1 MLRIL
6 GRRSVRRSVRRGR
19 REAVRTVRVRKGEM
33 STSPPEKLT
42 KHLLPCHVR
51 LLDGTDLYCQLPVSC
66 SISDRS
72 YTIILNMSY
81 DQYRTSHATNRKHP
95 LLPITSREHVNDVLQ
110 LDFQLQG

>member
-1 MLRIL
+1 MLRML

-51 LLDGTDLYCQLPVSC
+51 LLDGTDLYCQLLVS
-66 SISDRS
+66 
-72 YTIILNMSY
+72 YMSLTGPE
-81 DQYRTSHATNRKHP
+81 QICLFCNGTK
-95 LLPITSREHVNDVLQ
+95 LLRLPPHHIMWDMNDGRLGLFVRLMS
-110 LDFQLQG
+110 